1 MAKSHTS
8 KSLIDKT
15 IQFCNEIATLFDENQ
30 KEKLPNFI
38 SYCSKTAKTPVALA
52 SLSFLYRIDK
62 NFGKIVFD
70 FMSKKHT
77 ENVNEAT
84 PSGRKRLHR
93 SLDAFFEKDTKE
105 KFLIT
110 FSSLISVYLDAHKTF
125 QLHNNNKYS
134 HHSFL
139 LEYIDILATE
149 MLDPYHINLEGIK
162 RKSVKIAPAKNF
174 ETICESSVDSK
185 GNKRKRCKV
194 ESSKAKI
201 EEKKIAK
208 LEPTEINENAEIC

>member
-1 MAKSHTS
+1 MLKSHTS
-8 KSLIDKT
+8 NLKSLIDKT
-15 IQFCNEIATLFDENQ
+15 KQFCNEIATLFDENE

-38 SYCSKTAKTPVALA
+38 SYCSKTTKTPVALA

-62 NFGKIVFD
+62 NFAKIVFD

-77 ENVNEAT
+77 EYVYEAT

-93 SLDAFFEKDTKE
+93 SLNAFFEIENKE
-105 KFLIT
+105 KFLVT

-125 QLHNNNKYS
+125 QLHSNNKYS

-139 LEYIDILATE
+139 LEYIDILSYE

-162 RKSVKIAPAKNF
+162 RKSLKIVPAKNF
-174 ETICESSVDSK
+174 ETICESFDDSE

-194 ESSKAKI
+194 APAKAKI
-201 EEKKIAK
+201 E
-208 LEPTEINENAEIC
+208 PTETNENAEFC